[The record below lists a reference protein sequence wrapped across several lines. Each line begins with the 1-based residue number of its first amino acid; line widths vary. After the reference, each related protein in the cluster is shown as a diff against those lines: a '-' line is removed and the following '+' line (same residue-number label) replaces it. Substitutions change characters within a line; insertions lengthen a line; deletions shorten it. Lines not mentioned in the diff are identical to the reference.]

1 VALTLASENGTLQSI
16 SERNRI
22 RAHFVEIARR
32 AYQDDP
38 DLATLHAT
46 KAFTEEQTT
55 TYGLLAEQLEAE
67 AATKV
72 AEVAEAVATME
83 VEKARAEATT
93 TMADI
98 QAKLMESRTKLAAA
112 GAVMAAASTAD
123 NIIHAGS
130 LGRLRVTR
138 S

>member
-1 VALTLASENGTLQSI
+1 
-16 SERNRI
+16 
-22 RAHFVEIARR
+22 
-32 AYQDDP
+32 
-38 DLATLHAT
+38 
-46 KAFTEEQTT
+46 
-55 TYGLLAEQLEAE
+55 
-67 AATKV
+67 
-72 AEVAEAVATME
+72 ME

-98 QAKLMESRTKLAAA
+98 QAELVESRTKLAAA